1 MTQLHAGAQ
10 KYHRKRSKLSRSGTC
25 PLCDTYTKLVAD
37 HCHTTGLLRD
47 PLCRKCNMAL
57 GLFADSA
64 DRLRLAATYLERHAA
79 AHQQYRDR
87 P

>member
-1 MTQLHAGAQ
+1 MLT
-10 KYHRKRSKLSRSGTC
+10 KYHRKKSSIRRFGTC
-25 PLCDTYTKLVAD
+25 PICTLDTKLVAD
-37 HCHTTGLLRD
+37 HCHTTGLTRD

-57 GLFADSA
+57 GLMNDSPSQ
-64 DRLRLAATYLERHAA
+64 LRAAASYLERHAL